1 MSNTQHINYACRTYI
16 ADGKTVS
23 ANEICVTAEEAVNRA
38 KAWRAVGYKA
48 DAVETLYNWEFHN
61 IYHRQL
67 A

>member
-23 ANEICVTAEEAVNRA
+23 ANEICATAEEAITRA

-48 DAVETLYNWEFHN
+48 DAVETLFDWEFCEIFHK
-61 IYHRQL
+61 QL